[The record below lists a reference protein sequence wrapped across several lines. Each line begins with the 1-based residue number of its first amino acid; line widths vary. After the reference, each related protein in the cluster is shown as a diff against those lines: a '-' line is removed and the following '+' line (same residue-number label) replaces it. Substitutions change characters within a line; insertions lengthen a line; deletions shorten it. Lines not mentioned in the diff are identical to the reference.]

1 VSREAIARA
10 LVAGQFAAIG
20 AWLWA
25 GPWLAPW
32 PALVAVQAVGVALG
46 AWAAV
51 HMTVRQRRAFSV
63 TPLPDRHDRLVT
75 DGPYRRI
82 RHPMYTAVL
91 AVVLPAALAGPPAA
105 LVAGLALAAV
115 LHVKLRFEEHQLAQR
130 FPEYAAYM
138 ARSGALLPWPGR
150 GGRAGPRPGA

>member
-1 VSREAIARA
+1 VNREAVARA

-25 GPWLAPW
+25 GPWLAPSPW
-32 PALVAVQAVGVALG
+32 LVALQVAAMALG

-51 HMTVRQRRAFSV
+51 HMSVRQRRRFSV
-63 TPLPDRHDRLVT
+63 TPLPDRHERLVT

-91 AVVLPAALAGPPAA
+91 GVVLPAALPGPPAA
-105 LVAGLALAAV
+105 VVAGLALAAV
-115 LHVKLRFEEHQLAQR
+115 LHVKLRFEEQQLVQR
-130 FPEYAAYM
+130 FPQYADYM
-138 ARSGALLPWPGR
+138 ARSGALLPWAGR
-150 GGRAGPRPGA
+150 VAPPAG